1 MFTSPGIF
9 ENLSGLTIRHGLMLS
24 FTITC
29 SASWASSTCCN
40 RYFSSACYHHCVD
53 RRNSLNNL
61 IPFCR
66 HLTTSIV
73 NFLVS
78 DQVNSQVHS
87 YAAWS
92 HIFARASF
100 ITVHH
105 SQCSTMS
112 IKFNCMVYYR
122 VEGSYICILHILQPV
137 HLLAIQK

>member
-112 IKFNCMVYYR
+112 IKFNCMLYYR

-137 HLLAIQK
+137 HLLAIQ